1 MWHGVGKHEVPWKW
15 SFRILGTYAK
25 KHRKLTG
32 GLGFP
37 IMYTFVSFRIWPLL
51 LLFFGHRLEGPF
63 VRLRPWESTVQY
75 PWGLKIPGS
84 PRVPKRYPWLIGR
97 QWWNNAL
104 GVLRLW
110 HWCIIMRRRIPFTYS
125 PHLSWTLKKIS
136 WPVSHTESSRPNLTC
151 TAGTNLFL

>member
-1 MWHGVGKHEVPWKW
+1 MEVIISDTWH
-15 SFRILGTYAK
+15 LYTK

-51 LLFFGHRLEGPF
+51 LLFFGASPWRAF
-63 VRLRPWESTVQY
+63 RKVATWESTVQY

-84 PRVPKRYPWLIGR
+84 PRVPKRYPKDRLIV
-97 QWWNNAL
+97 WNNAL
-104 GVLRLW
+104 GALRLW
-110 HWCIIMRRRIPFTYS
+110 HWCFMMRRRIPFTYS

-136 WPVSHTESSRPNLTC
+136 WPVSHLSSL
-151 TAGTNLFL
+151 AGPTLYLHCRNEPFFNCVGSPAN